1 MTRCCTRCW
10 RPKSMATEGEIKPT
24 HIRNPE
30 TKRDPRDVNA
40 RGIMLFLAFLV
51 VFALFVHLGI
61 LGLMGLFDK
70 GYAPTDTNRS
80 PILTTM
86 PAQAPPL
93 PRLQPDPVGDLNDL
107 RQQEDQILEGYAWTD
122 QDAGKVRIPVARAM
136 QLLVQRG
143 LPNATGAVPTATAQ
157 GATSQPSAPGKAA
170 PRSQL
175 MPPDT
180 SPSGRATQVV
190 SHDFSRGDTNA

>member
-1 MTRCCTRCW
+1 
-10 RPKSMATEGEIKPT
+10 MATEGEIKPT

-70 GYAPTDTNRS
+70 GYVPTDTNRS
-80 PILTTM
+80 PILTAV
-86 PAQAPPL
+86 PSQAPPL

-122 QDAGKVRIPVARAM
+122 QGAGKVRIPVARAM

-143 LPNATGAVPTATAQ
+143 LPNATGAVPAATAQ

-170 PRSQL
+170 QRSQL
-175 MPPDT
+175 MTPST

-190 SHDFSRGDTNA
+190 SHDFGRADTNAKRKPGL